1 MAIYDYDDDGF
12 RKEIDEFQQLLT
24 ISEFSE
30 LQSLDVDGLSCFK
43 ELAILI
49 EKTNGNILEVS
60 TNTFDE
66 RSENT
71 GMLIKAS
78 DNNCPKITWLS
89 THLVPE
95 DFILLKSLLLNC
107 ENLKK
112 VILDSLILNE
122 NDDDIGDE
130 LLDILSKFSPKSLVD
145 VTISENWKYSIDAFE
160 RFFESHREQNL
171 HYFGIIHHKDYITED
186 YKCYAII
193 VKKYIDEG
201 VIKRSN

>member
-1 MAIYDYDDDGF
+1 MSIYDYDDDGF

-30 LQSLDVDGLSCFK
+30 LQSLDVDRLSCFK

-49 EKTNGNILEVS
+49 EKANGNILEVS

-71 GMLIKAS
+71 GMLIKAIA
-78 DNNCPKITWLS
+78 NNCPKITWLS

-130 LLDILSKFSPKSLVD
+130 L
-145 VTISENWKYSIDAFE
+145 
-160 RFFESHREQNL
+160 
-171 HYFGIIHHKDYITED
+171 
-186 YKCYAII
+186 
-193 VKKYIDEG
+193 
-201 VIKRSN
+201 